1 MCGTQVKCC
10 RLQQNTLTVRPNAV
24 HHKCTR
30 GKTTP
35 PLFCTFYS
43 KGFCL
48 FIQNAPLIISF
59 HEWQNNST
67 TFYGQNDY
75 FKFQKLKKNPRTLN

>member
-1 MCGTQVKCC
+1 MQYIT
-10 RLQQNTLTVRPNAV
+10 NAQGE
-24 HHKCTR
+24 KLP
-30 GKTTP
+30 P
-35 PLFCTFYS
+35 PLLHILLN
-43 KGFCL
+43 GFCL

-75 FKFQKLKKNPRTLN
+75 FKFQKLKKNQEH